1 MGIKEQLSE
10 LGKSMEKLTVELH
23 ETNTTMRVSMKLMS
37 DTIKDLSENFSKT
50 LAETL
55 KNIEEMK
62 IQIDIRDTV
71 LKSLGI
77 DGVIPDFFKKRK

>member
-1 MGIKEQLSE
+1 MGIKEELSE
-10 LGKSMEKLTVELH
+10 LGKGMAKLTSELH
-23 ETNTTMRVSMKLMS
+23 ETNTTMRESMRLMADSMKEF
-37 DTIKDLSENFSKT
+37 SETFSKT
-50 LAETL
+50 LAETM
-55 KNIEEMK
+55 KSFEDMK

>member
-23 ETNTTMRVSMKLMS
+23 ETNATMRESMKLMS

-55 KNIEEMK
+55 KSIEEMK

>member
-10 LGKSMEKLTVELH
+10 LGKSMEKLTVELP
-23 ETNTTMRVSMKLMS
+23 ETNTTMRESMKLMS

-55 KNIEEMK
+55 KSIEEMK

>member
-10 LGKSMEKLTVELH
+10 LAKSMEKLTLELH
-23 ETNTTMRVSMKLMS
+23 ETNNTLRVSMKLMS

-55 KNIEEMK
+55 KTIEEMK

-77 DGVIPDFFKKRK
+77 DGVIPDFFKRKK

>member
-23 ETNTTMRVSMKLMS
+23 ETNTTMRESMKLMS

-55 KNIEEMK
+55 KSIEEMK